1 MEALQRAAELA
12 PDEPYYQYVI
22 GIALNSTGERAA
34 ALQRLRATH
43 VRFPGHR
50 DTIVALAT
58 IHRDGG
64 EVDEARQYAERL
76 LEMSPADPSARALI
90 DELNSG
96 APP

>member
-1 MEALQRAAELA
+1 RAAELA

-34 ALQRLRATH
+34 AVQRLREVHA
-43 VRFPGHR
+43 RFPGHR
-50 DTIVALAT
+50 DTVVALAT

-64 EVDEARQYAERL
+64 EVDEARMYAQRL

-90 DELNSG
+90 EELNSG
-96 APP
+96 AAP

>member
-34 ALQRLRATH
+34 ALQRLRDVHA
-43 VRFPGHR
+43 RFPGHR
-50 DTIVALAT
+50 DTVVALAT
-58 IHRDGG
+58 MHRDGG

-76 LEMSPADPSARALI
+76 LELSPADPSARALI
-90 DELNSG
+90 EELSSG
-96 APP
+96 AAP